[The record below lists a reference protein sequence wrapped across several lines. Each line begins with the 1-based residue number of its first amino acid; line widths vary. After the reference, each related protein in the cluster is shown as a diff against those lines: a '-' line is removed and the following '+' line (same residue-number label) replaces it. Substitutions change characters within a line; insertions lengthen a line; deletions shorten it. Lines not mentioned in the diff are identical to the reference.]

1 VLNTDAEGR
10 LILADALVRAGEDNP
25 DLIVDIA
32 TLTGACVV
40 ALGTRVSGIM
50 ANRDQLLHG
59 IHEVSE
65 RAGEQMW
72 PLPLPIELREKLDSA
87 VADIANVGAKS
98 AGALTAGVFLE
109 EFVRDGVPWAHLD
122 IAGTAFND
130 DSPYGYTPKGGTGSG
145 VRTLVQIV
153 EDVASGALPMD

>member
-1 VLNTDAEGR
+1 
-10 LILADALVRAGEDNP
+10 
-25 DLIVDIA
+25 
-32 TLTGACVV
+32 
-40 ALGTRVSGIM
+40 
-50 ANRDQLLHG
+50 
-59 IHEVSE
+59 
-65 RAGEQMW
+65 MW
-72 PLPLPIELREKLDSA
+72 PLPLPNELREKLDST

-109 EFVRDGVPWAHLD
+109 EFVRDGLPWAHLD